1 MDNEVKVFKA
11 LADKTRLRI
20 MSSLVRSKKDLC
32 ICELMDTLKLEH
44 YNISK
49 HVKEL
54 KNAGLV
60 TERKEGKYVFYSLV
74 KPVDNFHKL
83 ILKNLALTEDKE
95 DSTRLKKRL
104 ALRIA
109 DKCVVGIKK
118 CCC

>member
-1 MDNEVKVFKA
+1 MDTEVKVFKA
-11 LADKTRLRI
+11 LSDKTRLRI
-20 MSSLVRSKKDLC
+20 MSSLIRSKKGLC
-32 ICELMDTLKLEH
+32 ICELMDTLNLEH
-44 YNISK
+44 YNISR

-74 KPVDNFHKL
+74 KPIDDFRKL
-83 ILKNLALTEDKE
+83 IIKGLSFTELKDDN
-95 DSTRLKKRL
+95 TRLIKRL